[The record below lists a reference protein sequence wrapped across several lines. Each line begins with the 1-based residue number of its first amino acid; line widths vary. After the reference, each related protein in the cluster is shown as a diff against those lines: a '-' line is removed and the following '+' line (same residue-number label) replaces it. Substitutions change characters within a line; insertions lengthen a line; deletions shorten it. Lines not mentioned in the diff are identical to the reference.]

1 MIELG
6 KIQKLEVIRRSD
18 FGVYLNSKE
27 DKDENDILLP
37 RKQVPTDIEI
47 GDDIEVFVYRDSEDR
62 LIATTQKP
70 KLTIGRVDFLTV
82 VEKTKIGAFLDWGL
96 EKDLFLPFKQQVG
109 DIVKGGNYLVGIYID
124 KSDRLCATMKIYD
137 LLECKSPYEVNQRA
151 KGIIYNITEENGAF
165 VAVDNQYHG
174 LIPIKELLGEYK
186 IGDTVDVRVKAVRP
200 DGKLELSLRK
210 QTFNQIEDDAQKI
223 MAKLKAHDGKLALND
238 TSAPDKIKAELSMS
252 KAAFKRAVGR
262 LMKQGAVKITDTGI
276 EMNW

>member
-27 DKDENDILLP
+27 DKDEDDILLP
-37 RKQVPTDIEI
+37 RKQVPEDIEI
-47 GDDIEVFVYRDSEDR
+47 GDEIEVFVYRDSEDR

-70 KLTIGRVDFLTV
+70 KLTLGKVASLTV
-82 VEKTKIGAFLDWGL
+82 VETTKIGAFLDWGL
-96 EKDLFLPFKQQVG
+96 AKDLLLPFKEQIG
-109 DIVKGGNYLVGIYID
+109 DVAKGSTCIVGIYID
-124 KSDRLCATMKIYD
+124 KSDRLCATMKVYN
-137 LLECKSPYEVNQRA
+137 LLQCQSPYEVNQRA
-151 KGIIYNITEENGAF
+151 KGVIYNITEDNGAF

-174 LIPIKELLGEYK
+174 LIPVREMLGKYK
-186 IGDTVDVRVKAVRP
+186 IGDTVEVRVKSVRA

-223 MAKLKAHDGKLALND
+223 MARLKANEGKLSVND
-238 TSAPDKIKAELSMS
+238 SSSPEKIKIELNMS

-262 LMKQGAVKITDTGI
+262 LMKQGAITITDTGI
-276 EMNW
+276 QLNW